1 MPQNDGYQL
10 APKVTNI
17 QHLSSDIF
25 FNMINMPG
33 QNFRGFAERVAL
45 VTGGGSGVGRAV
57 ALQLALEGA
66 YVIVNYAPRDAEGGR
81 VAEELRE
88 MGTLAHAV
96 EGDVSRAGDVRR
108 VFGAVED
115 AYGRLDLLINAAD
128 LAVRDVR
135 LEELSEEDWD
145 TATRLTLKG
154 TFLCAQAAAPLLR
167 QRPRPAI
174 VNVTA
179 GAGDGVC
186 GRGGN
191 LSAVVAHAGVIG
203 LTRAQ
208 AQELAP
214 RVRVN
219 CVAIH
224 AGDGGTAAEPR
235 SSSSG
240 GHDESAPEEFSERR
254 GGAPDEA
261 ARACVYLLST
271 DAAAITGQ
279 TLVVGDSSRRR
290 P

>member
-1 MPQNDGYQL
+1 
-10 APKVTNI
+10 
-17 QHLSSDIF
+17 
-25 FNMINMPG
+25 MPG
-33 QNFRGFAERVAL
+33 QNSRGFAERVAL

-66 YVIVNYAPRDAEGGR
+66 YVIVNYESRDTEGGR

-96 EGDVSRAGDVRR
+96 EGDVSRAVDVRR
-108 VFGAVED
+108 VLAAVED
-115 AYGRLDLLINAAD
+115 AYGRLDLLVNAAG
-128 LAVRDVR
+128 LAVRDAR

-145 TATRLTLKG
+145 TAMRLTLKG

-167 QRPRPAI
+167 QRPRPAM
-174 VNVTA
+174 VNIIA
-179 GAGDGVC
+179 GAGDGVY

-203 LTRAQ
+203 LTRAL

-219 CVAIH
+219 CVAID
-224 AGDGGTAAEPR
+224 AGDGGTTASEPR
-235 SSSSG
+235 ASSSG
-240 GHDESAPEEFSERR
+240 GHDETAPEEFFARR
-254 GGAPDEA
+254 VGAPDEA
-261 ARACVYLLST
+261 ARVCVFLLST
-271 DAAAITGQ
+271 DAAAINGQ
-279 TLVVGDSSRRR
+279 TLVVGDSSSSRRR